1 MTHTPETKKKNVITL
16 HHHYD
21 DHRIG
26 KDKNNKEIFHFYSM
40 GRRFEKC
47 HFSNSLYVGAK
58 FAWYARIIREFITV
72 PRQPFYYVIS
82 RVFFFFFQDG
92 NIFNGSW
99 SVFCSFYL
107 LQLGCN
113 LFWKNIVGINGYL
126 FVTSRFSW
134 SIVGRTFRLRLKG
147 RKLVVGERQRER
159 KCVERSQRIVDD
171 WTLRND

>member
-1 MTHTPETKKKNVITL
+1 MTHTPEKKKNKMLL
-16 HHHYD
+16 HSTTTMTTTELE
-21 DHRIG
+21 
-26 KDKNNKEIFHFYSM
+26 KTENNKEIFHFYSM

-47 HFSNSLYVGAK
+47 HFWNSLYVGCAK

-82 RVFFFFFQDG
+82 RVFLFFFQDG

-134 SIVGRTFRLRLKG
+134 SILGRTFRLRLKG
-147 RKLVVGERQRER
+147 RKLVVGERQKERENVL
-159 KCVERSQRIVDD
+159 KGVNES
-171 WTLRND
+171 